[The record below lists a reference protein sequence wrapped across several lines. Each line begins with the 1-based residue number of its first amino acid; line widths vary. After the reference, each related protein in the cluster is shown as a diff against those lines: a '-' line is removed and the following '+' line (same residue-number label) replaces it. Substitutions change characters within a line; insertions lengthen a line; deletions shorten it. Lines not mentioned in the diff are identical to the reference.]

1 MVLDLLRRYRRNGW
15 RGCAVSGRRR
25 LLRRRKR
32 IAWLDELGM
41 GENRA
46 GDHIQPHRKEE
57 GSEERSGDFDQF
69 VRIQLV
75 ARFSQIDGYRYLSLI
90 RASTEVNCQSA
101 LAWLTFRSTKPRFR
115 R

>member
-90 RASTEVNCQSA
+90 RASTEVNCPFEAPVPFCAMQV
-101 LAWLTFRSTKPRFR
+101 RP
-115 R
+115 